1 MKLICRAPVRVD
13 FAGGFTDVEPYC
25 TERGGAVVN
34 ATIGL
39 YSYVSLNIRDGE
51 NLRIVSLDYG
61 LSEEAKS
68 IREMEYGGNL
78 DLLKAGLKKMGINWG
93 GEVKA
98 WCDAPPGSGLGASA
112 ATAVCLLYAID
123 RLRSGKMRRER
134 IAELAHLIEK
144 EELGIW
150 GGRQDQYASA
160 LGGFLFMEFK
170 EKVEWERVKVS
181 DEFVK
186 DLERRLVLCFS
197 GRSRLS
203 GRIIYEVMGRY
214 AEVLKLLDEMKEIAY
229 AMKEAI
235 IKGDIETVGKLMSEN
250 WERQKRLAA
259 GISDPEIDR
268 IFQIAKEEGAI
279 GGKAMGAGGGG
290 CILFLAEDGKVRK
303 LKDKL
308 KQGGIKVLP
317 LKFVSKG
324 VEIFKKGNQV
334 FWQNSIS

>member
-1 MKLICRAPVRVD
+1 MKIICRAPVRID

-39 YSYVSLNIRDGE
+39 YSYVSLDIKEGD

-61 LSEEAKS
+61 LSEEARS

-78 DLLKAGLKKMGINWG
+78 DLLKAGLKRMGINWG

-123 RLRSGKMRRER
+123 ILRGGKTRRER
-134 IAELAHLIEK
+134 IAELAHLLER

-170 EKVEWERVKVS
+170 EKVKWDKLEVNDK
-181 DEFVK
+181 FVK
-186 DLERRLVLCFS
+186 DLERRLVLSFS

-214 AEVLKLLDEMKEIAY
+214 KEVLGLLDEMKEIAY
-229 AMKEAI
+229 CSREAI
-235 IKGDIETVGKLMSEN
+235 IKGDIEKFGKLMAEN
-250 WERQKRLAA
+250 WKRQKRLTK
-259 GISDPEIDR
+259 GISNQQIER
-268 IFQIAKEEGAI
+268 IFQLANEGGAI
-279 GGKAMGAGGGG
+279 GGKVMGAGGGG
-290 CILFLAEDGKVRK
+290 CILFLAEEERKEELERK
-303 LKDKL
+303 LREE
-308 KQGGIKVLP
+308 GIKVLP
-317 LKFVSKG
+317 IRFVKKG
-324 VEIFKKGNQV
+324 VEIFKKET
-334 FWQNSIS
+334 S

>member
-1 MKLICRAPVRVD
+1 MKIICRAPVRID

-25 TERGGAVVN
+25 RERVGAVVN

-39 YSYVSLNIRDGE
+39 YSYVSLNIREGE

-61 LSEEAKS
+61 LSEEARS

-78 DLLKAGLKKMGINWG
+78 DLLKAGLKRMGISWG

-123 RLRSGKMRRER
+123 RLRGGKMRRER
-134 IAELAHLIEK
+134 IAELAHLIER

-170 EKVEWERVKVS
+170 DKVKWERLEVEGKFL
-181 DEFVK
+181 E

-214 AEVLKLLDEMKEIAY
+214 KEIIRLLDEMKEIAY
-229 AMKEAI
+229 CLKGAILRGDVEAL
-235 IKGDIETVGKLMSEN
+235 GELVQEN
-250 WERQKRLAA
+250 WERQKRLTE
-259 GISDPEIDR
+259 GISDQQIER
-268 IFQIAKEEGAI
+268 IFQLAREGGAI
-279 GGKAMGAGGGG
+279 GGKVMGAGGGG
-290 CILFLAEDGKVRK
+290 CILFIAEEGREGELKGKLERE
-303 LKDKL
+303 
-308 KQGGIKVLP
+308 GIRVLP
-317 LKFVSKG
+317 LRFVGRG
-324 VEIFKKGNQV
+324 VEIVEKEALGA
-334 FWQNSIS
+334 I

>member
-1 MKLICRAPVRVD
+1 MKIICRAPVRVD

-34 ATIGL
+34 ATIAL
-39 YSYVSLNIRDGE
+39 YSYVSLDIREKE

-78 DLLKAGLKKMGINWG
+78 DLLKAGLKRMGINWG

-123 RLRSGKMRRER
+123 RLRGGKMRREK

-170 EKVEWERVKVS
+170 EKVKWERLEVN

-186 DLERRLVLCFS
+186 ELERRLVLCFS

-203 GRIIYEVMGRY
+203 GRIIYEVMDRY
-214 AEVLKLLDEMKEIAY
+214 EEVLGLLDEMKEIAY
-229 AMKEAI
+229 YMRDAI
-235 IKGDIETVGKLMSEN
+235 IKGDIDAFGELMSEN
-250 WERQKRLAA
+250 WERQKRLTE
-259 GISDPEIDR
+259 GISDPQIEI
-268 IFQIAKEEGAI
+268 IFQIAKEGGAI

-290 CILFLAEDGKVRK
+290 CILFLAKEDRVEE
-303 LKDKL
+303 LKDIL
-308 KQGGIKVLP
+308 ERRGIKLLP
-317 LKFVSKG
+317 LRFVRKG
-324 VEIFKKGNQV
+324 VEIFERKN
-334 FWQNSIS
+334 N

>member
-1 MKLICRAPVRVD
+1 MKIICRAPVRVD

-34 ATIGL
+34 ATIAL
-39 YSYVSLNIRDGE
+39 YSYVSLDIREGE

-78 DLLKAGLKKMGINWG
+78 DLLKAGLKRMGINWG

-123 RLRSGKMRRER
+123 RLRGGKMRREK

-170 EKVEWERVKVS
+170 EKVKWERLEIKE
-181 DEFVK
+181 EFVK
-186 DLERRLVLCFS
+186 ELERRLVLCFS

-203 GRIIYEVMGRY
+203 GRIIYEVMDRY
-214 AEVLKLLDEMKEIAY
+214 EEVLDLLDEMKEIAY
-229 AMKEAI
+229 YMRDAI
-235 IKGDIETVGKLMSEN
+235 IKSDIEALGKLMSEN
-250 WERQKRLAA
+250 WERQKRLTE
-259 GISDPEIDR
+259 GISDPQIEI
-268 IFQIAKEEGAI
+268 IFQIAKEGGAI

-290 CILFLAEDGKVRK
+290 CILFLAKEDRVEE
-303 LKDKL
+303 LKDIL
-308 KQGGIKVLP
+308 ERRGIKLLP
-317 LKFVSKG
+317 LRFVRKG
-324 VEIFKKGNQV
+324 VEIFERKN
-334 FWQNSIS
+334 N

>member
-1 MKLICRAPVRVD
+1 MKIICRAPVRVD

-34 ATIGL
+34 ATIAL
-39 YSYVSLNIRDGE
+39 YSYVSLDIREGE

-78 DLLKAGLKKMGINWG
+78 DLLKAGLKRMGINWG

-123 RLRSGKMRRER
+123 RLRGGKMRREK

-170 EKVEWERVKVS
+170 EKVKWERLEVN

-186 DLERRLVLCFS
+186 ELERRLVLCFS

-203 GRIIYEVMGRY
+203 GRIIYEVMDRY
-214 AEVLKLLDEMKEIAY
+214 EEVLGLLDEMKEIAY
-229 AMKEAI
+229 YMRDAI
-235 IKGDIETVGKLMSEN
+235 IKSNIDAFGELMSEN
-250 WERQKRLAA
+250 WERQKRLTE
-259 GISDPEIDR
+259 GISDKQIEI
-268 IFQIAKEEGAI
+268 IFQIAKEGGAI

-290 CILFLAEDGKVRK
+290 CILFLARDDGVEE
-303 LKDKL
+303 LKNIL
-308 KQGGIKVLP
+308 GRRGIKLLP
-317 LKFVSKG
+317 LRFARKG
-324 VEIFKKGNQV
+324 VEIFERKN
-334 FWQNSIS
+334 N

>member
-1 MKLICRAPVRVD
+1 MKIICRAPVRVD

-34 ATIGL
+34 ATIAL
-39 YSYVSLNIRDGE
+39 YSYVSLDIREGE

-78 DLLKAGLKKMGINWG
+78 DLLKAGLKRMGINWG

-123 RLRSGKMRRER
+123 RLRGGKIKKEK

-170 EKVEWERVKVS
+170 EKVKWERLEVN

-186 DLERRLVLCFS
+186 ELERRLVLCFS

-203 GRIIYEVMGRY
+203 GRIIYEVMDRY
-214 AEVLKLLDEMKEIAY
+214 EEVLDLLDEMKEIAY
-229 AMKEAI
+229 YMRDAI
-235 IKGDIETVGKLMSEN
+235 IKSDIEAWGKLMNEN
-250 WERQKRLAA
+250 WERQKRLTE
-259 GISDPEIDR
+259 GISDPQIER
-268 IFQIAKEEGAI
+268 IFQLAKEGGAI

-290 CILFLAEDGKVRK
+290 CILFLAKEDRVEE
-303 LKDKL
+303 LKDIL
-308 KQGGIKVLP
+308 ERRGIKLLP
-317 LKFVSKG
+317 LRFVRKG
-324 VEIFKKGNQV
+324 VEIFERKN
-334 FWQNSIS
+334 N

>member
-1 MKLICRAPVRVD
+1 MKIICRAPVRVD

-34 ATIGL
+34 ATIAL
-39 YSYVSLNIRDGE
+39 YSYVSLDIREKE

-78 DLLKAGLKKMGINWG
+78 DLLKAGLKRMGINWG

-123 RLRSGKMRRER
+123 RLRGGKMRREK

-150 GGRQDQYASA
+150 GGRQDQYSSA

-170 EKVEWERVKVS
+170 EKVKWERLEVN

-186 DLERRLVLCFS
+186 ELERRLVLCFS

-203 GRIIYEVMGRY
+203 GRIIYEVMDRY
-214 AEVLKLLDEMKEIAY
+214 EEVLGLLDEMKEIAY
-229 AMKEAI
+229 YMRDAI
-235 IKGDIETVGKLMSEN
+235 IKSNIDAFGELMSEN
-250 WERQKRLAA
+250 WERQKRLTE
-259 GISDPEIDR
+259 GISDPQIEI
-268 IFQIAKEEGAI
+268 IFQIAKEGGAI

-290 CILFLAEDGKVRK
+290 CILFLARDDGVEE
-303 LKDKL
+303 LKNIL
-308 KQGGIKVLP
+308 GRRGIKLLP
-317 LKFVSKG
+317 LRFVRKG
-324 VEIFKKGNQV
+324 VEIFGKVSN
-334 FWQNSIS
+334 

>member
-1 MKLICRAPVRVD
+1 MKIICRAPVRVD

-34 ATIGL
+34 ATIAL
-39 YSYVSLNIRDGE
+39 YSYVSLDIREKE

-78 DLLKAGLKKMGINWG
+78 DLLKAGLKRMGINWG

-123 RLRSGKMRRER
+123 RLRGGKMRREK

-170 EKVEWERVKVS
+170 EKVKWERLEVN

-186 DLERRLVLCFS
+186 ELERRLVLCFS

-203 GRIIYEVMGRY
+203 GRIIYEVMDRY
-214 AEVLKLLDEMKEIAY
+214 EEVLDLLDEMKEIAY
-229 AMKEAI
+229 YMRDAI
-235 IKGDIETVGKLMSEN
+235 IKGDIDAFGELMNEN
-250 WERQKRLAA
+250 WERQKRLTE
-259 GISDPEIDR
+259 GISDPQIEI
-268 IFQIAKEEGAI
+268 IFQIAKEGGAI

-290 CILFLAEDGKVRK
+290 CILFLAKEDRVEE
-303 LKDKL
+303 LKGIL
-308 KQGGIKVLP
+308 ERRGIKLLP
-317 LKFVSKG
+317 LRFVRKG
-324 VEIFKKGNQV
+324 VEIFERKN
-334 FWQNSIS
+334 N